1 MATKKE
7 ISHVIE
13 KHIAVLSESKRGW
26 TKEINLVSWNGNAAK
41 YDIREWDPDHNSMGR
56 GVTLTDE
63 EAKALVES
71 LSDLKQA

>member
-13 KHIAVLSESKRGW
+13 KHIAVLSETKGGW
-26 TKEINLVSWNGNAAK
+26 TKELNLVSWNGKPAK
-41 YDIREWDPDHNSMGR
+41 YDIREWGPDHKSMGR

-63 EAKALVES
+63 EAKALVEA
-71 LSDLKQA
+71 LSDLKRV